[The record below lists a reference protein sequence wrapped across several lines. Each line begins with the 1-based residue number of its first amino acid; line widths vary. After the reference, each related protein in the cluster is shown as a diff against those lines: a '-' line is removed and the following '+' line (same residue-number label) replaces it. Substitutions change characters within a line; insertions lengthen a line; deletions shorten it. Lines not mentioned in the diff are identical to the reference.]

1 MLGVDIE
8 EALKELFGLRDNL
21 EWDFEF
27 DNKKRA
33 KYIQAID
40 VIIDEW
46 KDFAEEARQAAA
58 LERTI
63 ERVLKENGYI
73 TKKEVENMFIE
84 HDGEYYE

>member
-1 MLGVDIE
+1 MNME
-8 EALKELFGLRDNL
+8 EALKELFRLRDNL
-21 EWDFEF
+21 EWNFEF
-27 DNKKRA
+27 DNKKRV

-46 KDFAEEARQAAA
+46 KDFAEEARQVAI

-73 TKKEVENMFIE
+73 TKKEVEDMFIE

>member
-1 MLGVDIE
+1 MDMT

-21 EWDFEF
+21 EWNFDF

-46 KDFAEEARQAAA
+46 KDFAEEARKAAM
-58 LERTI
+58 LEKTI
-63 ERVLKENGYI
+63 ERVLIEKEYV
-73 TKKEVENMFIE
+73 TKKEVEDMFVQSGIYG
-84 HDGEYYE
+84 DY

>member
-1 MLGVDIE
+1 MDMT

-21 EWDFEF
+21 EWNFEF

-46 KDFAEEARQAAA
+46 KDFAEEARQAAT

-63 ERVLKENGYI
+63 ERVLKERGYV
-73 TKKEVENMFIE
+73 TKKEVEDMFVQSGIYG
-84 HDGEYYE
+84 DY

>member
-1 MLGVDIE
+1 MNME

-21 EWDFEF
+21 EWNFEF